1 MKAWDSS
8 GISVTFY
15 CPCGSGAS
23 HCEVA
28 TSKLPWWRTCGPWQL
43 CVCTQAHVCWDRKL
57 NCTTTSVHLRW
68 RTLYHCVLWGRN
80 PFFSGLQRRKLKLRK
95 DRWHIQSYTVS
106 THALSFFLYGRKC
119 NSLLHSL
126 KHSLKI
132 STQVKKGLSHQWN
145 LLPLVKSLSSSILC
159 VCRILFLQSFI
170 LLARNDKNPNLHLFD
185 NFLLR
190 NSVTTT
196 PDNSK
201 ILQ

>member
-1 MKAWDSS
+1 MCV
-8 GISVTFY
+8 GIGNWTAPPLLCTWGGVSYIIV
-15 CPCGSGAS
+15 S
-23 HCEVA
+23 CEVEII
-28 TSKLPWWRTCGPWQL
+28 
-43 CVCTQAHVCWDRKL
+43 
-57 NCTTTSVHLRW
+57 
-68 RTLYHCVLWGRN
+68 
-80 PFFSGLQRRKLKLRK
+80 FFSGLQRTKLKLRK
-95 DRWHIQSYTVS
+95 DRWHIQRYTVS
-106 THALSFFLYGRKC
+106 PHALSFFLYGRKC

-126 KHSLKI
+126 EYSLKI

-159 VCRILFLQSFI
+159 VWRILFLQSFI

-196 PDNSK
+196 PDTSK